1 MSNQEISQ
9 LIAQLLAAI
18 SKEVKS
24 QETTKAPDELVIKGL
39 SISYEE
45 LIKRPDAQKQ
55 LINLHNLM
63 FDKISELEN
72 RVAELEEENN

>member
-18 SKEVKS
+18 AKHE
-24 QETTKAPDELVIKGL
+24 QTETQKDNKLKIKGL
-39 SISYEE
+39 DVTFEE
-45 LIKRPDAQKQ
+45 LQSSAKAQEM
-55 LINLHNLM
+55 LISLHNDM
-63 FDKISELEN
+63 HDAICNLES

>member
-1 MSNQEISQ
+1 MKNQEISQ

-18 SKEVKS
+18 SQEVNS
-24 QETTKAPDELVIKGL
+24 QETTKAPDELAIKGL

-55 LINLHNLM
+55 LINLHNAM

-72 RVAELEEENN
+72 RVAGLED

>member
-1 MSNQEISQ
+1 MKNQEISQ

-18 SKEVKS
+18 AKHEQ
-24 QETTKAPDELVIKGL
+24 QETKKDKKLIIRGPEMSL
-39 SISYEE
+39 EE
-45 LIKRPDAQKQ
+45 LQNRGDAQEQ
-55 LINLHNLM
+55 LINLHNMM